1 MQYIITFLLLLS
13 VSFQAV
19 AIDTK
24 ASEAIVL
31 DYNTQEV
38 IFEKDADKLTLPA
51 SLTKIM
57 TVYIVFDRIRNTN
70 LSINDKCTV
79 SAKAYR
85 MKGSKTFLEI
95 NEKVSISDLLILC
108 IYH

>member
-38 IFEKDADKLTLPA
+38 IFEKGQL
-51 SLTKIM
+51 SLNAM
-57 TVYIVFDRIRNTN
+57 
-70 LSINDKCTV
+70 LSSSQK
-79 SAKAYR
+79 R
-85 MKGSKTFLEI
+85 
-95 NEKVSISDLLILC
+95 
-108 IYH
+108 